1 MQLIAWSHSCSAG
14 FTLRGW
20 RSEPSG
26 KPLLHFL
33 HGNGF
38 CGRAYEPMLRH
49 LARDFDLWLCD
60 VQGHGDSDHAH
71 GQEPFEVHMGRGCGL
86 PRL

>member
-1 MQLIAWSHSCSAG
+1 MSLSPWSHSCSAG

-38 CGRAYEPMLRH
+38 CGRTYEPMLRL
-49 LARDFDLWLCD
+49 LAEDFDLWLCD
-60 VQGHGDSDHAH
+60 IQGHGESDHGGRFH
-71 GQEPFEVHMGRGCGL
+71 GWTSTPARCR
-86 PRL
+86 P

>member
-1 MQLIAWSHSCSAG
+1 MQLIPWSHDCSEG

-20 RSEPSG
+20 RSPASG

-38 CGRAYEPMLRH
+38 CCLAYQR
-49 LARDFDLWLCD
+49 C
-60 VQGHGDSDHAH
+60 
-71 GQEPFEVHMGRGCGL
+71 
-86 PRL
+86 

>member
-1 MQLIAWSHSCSAG
+1 MQLIPWSHDCSEG

-20 RSEPSG
+20 RSPASG

-38 CGRAYEPMLRH
+38 CSLAYQPLLMH
-49 LARDFDLWLCD
+49 
-60 VQGHGDSDHAH
+60 
-71 GQEPFEVHMGRGCGL
+71 
-86 PRL
+86 